1 MVVTYCTVE
10 DVSDFLRVPI
20 TATTTPNTTQ
30 VEKLINRKEAEIER
44 RIGHAWTTR
53 TITDEVHDLPLVY
66 SFGWGTPIF
75 LHHRMIKDLD
85 GSAGDKIEIWQGS
98 QDTYSDILGNN
109 SWYNIEGVYGKLFLR
124 GFIFSILRKHRV
136 RVTYRY
142 GDTVVPGDITDA
154 VIKMVA
160 IEIIN
165 TGFRMDKLPMGGNGI
180 SMQSSTAKWQE
191 DIDRTISDRMEVF
204 VCR

>member
-1 MVVTYCTVE
+1 MVVTYCTVT

-20 TATTTPNTTQ
+20 TATTTPNTVQ

-53 TITDEVHDLPLVY
+53 TITEEVHDLPLVY

-75 LHHRMIKDLD
+75 LQHRMIKDLN
-85 GSAGDKIEIWQGS
+85 GSLGDKIEIWQGS
-98 QDTYSDILGNN
+98 QDTFSDILGNN

-142 GDTVVPGDITDA
+142 GDSVVPGDITDA

-165 TGFRMDKLPMGGNGI
+165 TSFRMDKLPMGGSGI
-180 SMQSSTAKWQE
+180 SMQTSTAKWQE

>member
-20 TATTTPNTTQ
+20 TATTTPNKAQ
-30 VEKLINRKEAEIER
+30 IEKLINRKEAEIER

-75 LHHRMIKDLD
+75 LHHRLIKDLD
-85 GSAGDKIEIWQGS
+85 ASAGDKVEIWQGS
-98 QDTYSDILGNN
+98 QDTYSNILGND

-142 GDTVVPGDITDA
+142 GDSVVPGDITDA
-154 VIKMVA
+154 IIKMVA

-165 TGFRMDKLPMGGNGI
+165 TSFRMDKLPMGGSGVN
-180 SMQSSTAKWQE
+180 MQSSTAKWQE